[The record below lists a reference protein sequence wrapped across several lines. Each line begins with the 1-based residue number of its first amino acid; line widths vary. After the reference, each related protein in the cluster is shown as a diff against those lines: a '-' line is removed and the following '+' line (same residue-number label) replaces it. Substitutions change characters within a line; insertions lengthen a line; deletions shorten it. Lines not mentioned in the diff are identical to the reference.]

1 MKKINIKNNKGI
13 TLATLVVTI
22 IVLLIITS
30 ITVYQGNNTIR
41 ESKLQN
47 LKTNMLLIQAKTK
60 EFAEN
65 TNFEIGNKTEESEI
79 APIKEKNLVGT
90 KIEASQLP
98 NDIYVDTSKGDLY
111 RLSQQNLNDMGLSKI
126 EITNDNY
133 YVVQYDIENIK
144 VDVINTEGYKLDGKM
159 YYSLSQME
167 KDGV

>member
-1 MKKINIKNNKGI
+1 MAKSVMMCNMPIGIAAKVFEMLNPGKVKIECSPW
-13 TLATLVVTI
+13 LEERR
-22 IVLLIITS
+22 
-30 ITVYQGNNTIR
+30 Y
-41 ESKLQN
+41 
-47 LKTNMLLIQAKTK
+47 IQTDC
-60 EFAEN
+60 EP
-65 TNFEIGNKTEESEI
+65 TEESEI

-144 VDVINTEGYKLDGKM
+144 IDVINTEGYKLDGKM